1 MDGVALV
8 TAAAI
13 GLSLALWPIPT
24 MESLAAC
31 MFVCPRSRAAL
42 LRHVAE
48 HKELLRGV
56 QPPTRLG
63 AGTRPKLDPDAAA
76 QDAGVPL
83 RRVLEEVASRMQVRL
98 VAGAVL
104 ANLALQ
110 VCSVNK
116 FCVGGSCCSCRSSQ
130 CNFPSTHLPCN
141 APPPPLP
148 SR

>member
-24 MESLAAC
+24 MESLATC

-56 QPPTRLG
+56 QPPPNKAAVVG
-63 AGTRPKLDPDAAA
+63 AGGARPKLDPDAAA
-76 QDAGVPL
+76 QDPGVPL

-110 VCSVNK
+110 VCTVSK
-116 FCVGGSCCSCRSSQ
+116 YCGWQLSQ
-130 CNFPSTHLPCN
+130 FPM
-141 APPPPLP
+141 
-148 SR
+148 

>member
-24 MESLAAC
+24 MESLATC

-63 AGTRPKLDPDAAA
+63 AGGARPKLDPNAAV

-98 VAGAVL
+98 V
-104 ANLALQ
+104 
-110 VCSVNK
+110 
-116 FCVGGSCCSCRSSQ
+116 VGRSWRTWPCR
-130 CNFPSTHLPCN
+130 
-141 APPPPLP
+141 
-148 SR
+148 